1 MKGFLYP
8 KNGFSRRWRR
18 RGRDD
23 PDFIKLG
30 VSKRRS
36 ISSKERKRLNELRS
50 ETEPGMTK
58 RFEILDHTADIGI
71 IVHGENL
78 KALFE
83 NAGEAFFHLITD
95 LRKVRRRT
103 ERRINLGGESLDRLM
118 VDWLSELLY
127 LHDVENLLFKGFN
140 VESVGED
147 GLRAIVKGEPFQEG
161 VHVIKT
167 EVKAVTYHQI
177 EVRQEN
183 GRWRAQVIFDL

>member
-1 MKGFLYP
+1 M
-8 KNGFSRRWRR
+8 
-18 RGRDD
+18 
-23 PDFIKLG
+23 
-30 VSKRRS
+30 
-36 ISSKERKRLNELRS
+36 
-50 ETEPGMTK
+50 K

-127 LHDVENLLFKGFN
+127 LHDVENLLFKGFK

-147 GLRAIVKGEPFQEG
+147 GLRAVVKGEPFQEG

-167 EVKAVTYHQI
+167 GVKAVTYHQI

>member
-1 MKGFLYP
+1 M
-8 KNGFSRRWRR
+8 
-18 RGRDD
+18 
-23 PDFIKLG
+23 
-30 VSKRRS
+30 
-36 ISSKERKRLNELRS
+36 
-50 ETEPGMTK
+50 K

-71 IVHGENL
+71 IVHGEDL

-95 LRKVRRRT
+95 LRKVKRRV
-103 ERRINLGGESLDRLM
+103 ERRINLKGESLDRLM

-127 LHDVENLLFKGFN
+127 LHDVERLLFREFA

-147 GLRAIVKGEPFQEG
+147 GLGAVAKGEPFQEG

-177 EVRQEN
+177 EVRPEN
-183 GRWRAQVIFDL
+183 GSWRARVIFDL

>member
-1 MKGFLYP
+1 
-8 KNGFSRRWRR
+8 
-18 RGRDD
+18 
-23 PDFIKLG
+23 
-30 VSKRRS
+30 
-36 ISSKERKRLNELRS
+36 
-50 ETEPGMTK
+50 MTK
-58 RFEILDHTADIGI
+58 RFEILDHTADIGL
-71 IVHGENL
+71 VVYGENL